1 MTNAQANLIDDYQL
15 VSGIQ
20 EGKVSGQ
27 TLDQTARDAASA
39 AQAKADT
46 ADGKANTNT
55 TAIANLVTKTDTTNS
70 DLATYKTSNDAAVA
84 AKASKADVDHLK
96 AVPVRTID
104 ANGAEISQDLSAY
117 TPDALTNGLVDKTVL
132 TKALSTIVAPT
143 KKMTLV
149 FDDGSTEDVLV
160 G

>member
-1 MTNAQANLIDDYQL
+1 MTNAQANLIDNYQL

-55 TAIANLVTKTDTTNS
+55 TAIANLVTKTDTTNT
-70 DLATYKTSNDAAVA
+70 DLATYKASNNTAVGN
-84 AKASKADVDHLK
+84 KADKADVDHLK
-96 AVPVRTID
+96 GLPVRTINAQGTEVSVD
-104 ANGAEISQDLSAY
+104 MSIY
-117 TPDALTNGLVDKTVL
+117 TPDALTNGFVDKTVL
-132 TKALSTIVAPT
+132 TKSLSAIVTPT